1 MSETVKDDGTATSA
15 GDPGSPI
22 RHLTPDDPRYPG
34 ARLPPGHPGGRLP
47 FTNLGPDDRHREPA
61 PSSIPGSADHADG
74 PMPFAIHGR
83 GEDGSARSDPHD
95 GPQSESTRPA
105 REELQLLVARAR
117 NGDPEVLPRLRA
129 ILDERP
135 ELWRHGADL
144 AGYAERAWIELISG
158 QDGYLKESLVRR
170 LLVFRTEL
178 CPGPATPLEQLL
190 VDRIVVCWLMA
201 NYADVAYAQGKNYS
215 LPQGKYALDRQD
227 RAHRRLLAAIA
238 ALTSVRKLLP
248 RDSEPGPRAGGG
260 VAEEAGV
267 TLGRPVP
274 SFPPPGRGVPP
285 GSRDDADSVT
295 ERKTKRLRREGII

>member
-61 PSSIPGSADHADG
+61 PSSIPGSADHTDG

-83 GEDGSARSDPHD
+83 GEDGTAPSDPHD

-105 REELQLLVARAR
+105 REEQQLLVARAR

-129 ILDERP
+129 ILDDRP
-135 ELWRHGADL
+135 ELWRQGADL
-144 AGYAERAWIELISG
+144 AGYAERAWVELISG
-158 QDGYLKESLVRR
+158 QDGYLKEALVRR
-170 LLVFRTEL
+170 LAGFKAEIAG
-178 CPGPATPLEQLL
+178 PGPTTPLEQLL
-190 VDRIVVCWLMA
+190 VDRIVVCWLMV
-201 NYADVAYAQGKNYS
+201 NYADVSYAQGRSHS
-215 LPQGKYALDRQD
+215 LQQGKYSIDRQD

-238 ALTSVRKLLP
+238 ALTNLRKMLLRSTTGPDAVSVA
-248 RDSEPGPRAGGG
+248 SGTA
-260 VAEEAGV
+260 AEETGV
-267 TLGRPVP
+267 TSAPAG
-274 SFPPPGRGVPP
+274 GVPP
-285 GSRDDADSVT
+285 GPRDDSNTVA
-295 ERKTKRLRREGII
+295 ERKTNRRRREGIS